1 MNTIENI
8 IFDLGGVVL
17 NIDYHLTTR
26 AFTEKGIPHF
36 EQLYSQLSQSHL
48 FDDYETGKIDT
59 AAFIARLTATAPG
72 LQPEEVVHSWNAM
85 LLDLP
90 ADRIA
95 WIQALRPRYKTF
107 VFSNTNDLHE
117 TAFNREV
124 KRVTGADDLSAFF
137 DRVYLSHKIGY
148 RKPHPEGFRMI
159 LADNNLHPAATLF
172 IDDSPQHIAGAR
184 QLGLQTLYL
193 PGGSNLQTE
202 LSAILNHL

>member
-1 MNTIENI
+1 MNIIENI

-26 AFTEKGIPHF
+26 AFAEMGVPHF
-36 EQLYSQLSQSHL
+36 EQLYSQLSQSHI

-59 AAFIARLTATAPG
+59 VAFIARLATTAPG
-72 LQPEEVVHSWNAM
+72 LQPEAVIRAWNAM

-107 VFSNTNDLHE
+107 VFSNTNALHE

-124 KRVTGADDLSAFF
+124 KRATGAEDLSAFF
-137 DRVYLSHKIGY
+137 DRVYLSHKTGY
-148 RKPHPEGFRMI
+148 RKPHREGFEMI
-159 LADNNLHPAATLF
+159 LNDNNLHPPATLF

-193 PGGSNLQTE
+193 PKGSNLQTE